1 MAAMSH
7 RERVVKALNHEE
19 PDRVPIAVDN
29 INAGAYINLVKHLGV
44 DEELQRPELNDQSD
58 PSKTLILGPTLL
70 ERFDVDVRPL
80 NTRPLE
86 SVHEQI
92 DAMSYRDG
100 GGVVWSRSEK
110 GPYMNKQGPFQGRKI
125 TLADL
130 DRHPWPDPNKP
141 GRYEGLRERARKMHE
156 ETDYAIMGHVGPSS
170 VGPCQRLR
178 GFTEWME
185 DLALE
190 PALAEGLL
198 EHVTEVV
205 VACARAILQ
214 EVGDYLDV
222 VRFADDL
229 GFQDR
234 AYFRPEMFRRQVK
247 PYLGRMVEA
256 IKSNTRAKVLMHSD
270 GSIYHL
276 LPDLIDIGVEAI
288 NPVQTTAKNMEAA
301 RLKAEFGDHL
311 GFWGAIDTQH
321 TLPFGTPDE
330 VRDEVRSKIR
340 ELGPSGGFILGSCHE
355 IQREVPP
362 ENVVAMYDSAIEF
375 GKYQQ
380 TAAV

>member
-1 MAAMSH
+1 MAEMSH
-7 RERVVKALNHEE
+7 RERVVTALSHEE
-19 PDRVPIAVDN
+19 PDRVPIAADA
-29 INAGAYINLVKHLGV
+29 INSGAYVNLVKHLGV

-58 PSKTLILGPTLL
+58 PSKTLIFGPTLL

-80 NTRPLE
+80 GTSPPER
-86 SVHEQI
+86 VHRQI
-92 DAMSYRDG
+92 DAMNYRDEW
-100 GGVVWSRSEK
+100 GVVWSRSEN
-110 GPYMNKQGPFQGRKI
+110 GPYMNKQGPFQGKKI

-130 DRHPWPDPNKP
+130 DRYPWPDPNKA
-141 GRYEGLRERARKMHE
+141 GRSEGLRERARKMHE
-156 ETDYAIMGHVGPSS
+156 ETDYAIVGSVGHSS
-170 VGPCQRLR
+170 VAPCQRLR
-178 GFTEWME
+178 GFAEWME

-205 VACARAILQ
+205 TASARAILR

-222 VRFADDL
+222 VIFADDL

-256 IKSNTRAKVLMHSD
+256 IKSNTKAKVLMHSD
-270 GSIYHL
+270 GSIYDL

-288 NPVQTTAKNMEAA
+288 NPVQTTARNMEAT
-301 RLKAEFGDHL
+301 RLKAEFGDNL
-311 GFWGAIDTQH
+311 GFWGAVDTQH
-321 TLPFGTPDE
+321 TLPFGTADDVRAE
-330 VRDEVRSKIR
+330 VKSKIK
-340 ELGPSGGFILGSCHE
+340 ELGPSGGLVLGSCHA

-375 GKYQQ
+375 GRYQR
-380 TAAV
+380 TAVV